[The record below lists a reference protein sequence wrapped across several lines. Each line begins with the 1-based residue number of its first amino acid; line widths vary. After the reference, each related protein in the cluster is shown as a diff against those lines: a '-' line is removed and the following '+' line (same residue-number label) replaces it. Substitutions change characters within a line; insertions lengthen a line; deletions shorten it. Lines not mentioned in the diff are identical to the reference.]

1 MVDALRSGSPNTLI
15 HDDCDLIP
23 AIQDLTDLYADR
35 PYVLHRK
42 SPLQRPTPFSQQGF
56 WQQLIMGV
64 LSSQASW
71 EKVTSYLAIDAE
83 IGGPRVIHPIT
94 DADR

>member
-1 MVDALRSGSPNTLI
+1 MVDALTSASTNTLI

-23 AIQDLTDLYADR
+23 DIRDLTDLYADH

-42 SPLQRPTPFSQQGF
+42 SLLQRPTPFSQQGF
-56 WQQLIMGV
+56 WEQLIMGV

-71 EKVTSYLAIDAE
+71 GKVTSYLAIDAE
-83 IGGPRVIHPIT
+83 I
-94 DADR
+94 ADLGSSIQ